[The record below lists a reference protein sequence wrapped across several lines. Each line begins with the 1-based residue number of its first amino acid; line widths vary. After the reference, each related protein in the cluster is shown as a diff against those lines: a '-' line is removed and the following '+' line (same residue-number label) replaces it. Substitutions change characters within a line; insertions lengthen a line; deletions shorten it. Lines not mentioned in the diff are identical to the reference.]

1 MSQAAVDRFLA
12 SMERNLERWRDG
24 IGYDLAALGEM
35 TAEERAGVEAML
47 LARDPP
53 LWCDLE
59 ALAQLDTPAARRAI
73 QAALRHRDP
82 AVRGAALRH
91 GKAVIGDAERL
102 LGIRRALEEAEFFDG
117 LSEALETIERFHPP
131 EVIDLLLAALL
142 RREGEV
148 AVHVAALLCFLHGQA
163 AEPFDWQHRPFY
175 LRFAE
180 EDPDLRQAV
189 FRDLCARIGRD
200 PAPFLAGI

>member
-12 SMERNLERWRDG
+12 SMPRDSERWREG
-24 IGYDLAALGEM
+24 IGYDLDALDQM
-35 TAEERAGVEAML
+35 TPAERERIEARL

-53 LWCDLE
+53 DWCDLQ
-59 ALAQLDTPAARRAI
+59 ALARLDSPAARRAL
-73 QAALRHRDP
+73 QAALRHSDP

-91 GKAVIGDAERL
+91 GAAMFSDGERL
-102 LGIRRALEEAEFFDG
+102 LGIRRALEDAAFFEG
-117 LSEALETIERFHPP
+117 LSEALEAAESHHPP
-131 EVIDLLLAALL
+131 EVIDLLLRALL

-163 AEPFDWQHRPFY
+163 KEPFDWEQRPFY

-180 EDPDLRQAV
+180 DDPELRAAA
-189 FRDLCARIGRD
+189 FRDLCTRIGRD
-200 PAPFLAGI
+200 PAPFLG